1 MPSPATA
8 SSVAHQLQPDEPAD
22 GSFQNGVNGEGAVQ
36 QPDHGQVLQLSA
48 MDGPESTAA
57 ARDGNDL
64 IREGKEKAKVIMA
77 ASGVPVVDG
86 EGALD
91 APPTTRPDTDSPPPR
106 HTSPPSRKR
115 SRSGSPI
122 LNNPSSHESPHD
134 THPDSDDDLNL
145 HEYQLKQVIHR
156 DQLYSEA
163 LISQEERTIKLLEHK
178 RKEKEYYEALSLQRQ
193 QRRIHPG
200 ELFGYGY
207 MGYGNGLTESK
218 TARGI
223 QYPAIRKRIGN
234 RRARPL
240 HLSRKDHQTQAEQ
253 HEELVPVRLEID
265 LDRVRVRDTFTWNL
279 HDRVTPTDLFAE
291 NLVEDM
297 QVPLELRN
305 VLIQQVNR
313 EMQEQIQD
321 YYPHIYFDDKP
332 LDPNL
337 PYWAYKNDEM
347 RILIK
352 LHITIGAHTL
362 VDQFEWEIN
371 NPNNDPEE
379 FARQLTRDVGL
390 SGEFTTAIAHSI
402 REQTQ
407 LFTKS
412 LYISGHPFDGRQV
425 EDTDIRNQF
434 LPSPINFTIRPLET
448 AVEYQPYLYEL
459 NEQEIR
465 SAETSVVK
473 ENKQRKRTGT
483 RRGGPPLPDLKERLR
498 TVRTLVVN
506 SVIPGSAETVEES
519 RLLRPPKPTS
529 GRGRRADGPSNIDNS
544 DSSDSEE
551 SNVDSPAPSIQVMG
565 GTARTRG
572 IRGAA
577 TAAQAAMRATM
588 ARSQTPE
595 ISSHI
600 HYESRNVSRRSALH
614 EAREESVSEPTSLI
628 VKLRVSPRRFRE
640 WLQNPNKPIEPVS
653 KATSTPVMT
662 PKPTPSRSTPGLSS
676 MPPPPSPAMPPR
688 STPAQAATSADTPSR
703 MSSTPT
709 PTTPAPNASSS
720 QYQYYPDGRVD
731 APYPQPAGTAKAP
744 PPPAPW
750 LKNALAELQKKNPKD
765 LFEATMRYMIIDQ
778 TTLSSVKLEGHPPGA
793 PLPQNAKAQYVP
805 RLRCVDCP
813 GKLYTA
819 GPGQTVE
826 NFEVH
831 LKNRLHRTNVEKR
844 VNRVGSR

>member
-1 MPSPATA
+1 MS
-8 SSVAHQLQPDEPAD
+8 
-22 GSFQNGVNGEGAVQ
+22 AV
-36 QPDHGQVLQLSA
+36 
-48 MDGPESTAA
+48 DGPES
-57 ARDGNDL
+57 ARDGNDI

-77 ASGVPVVDG
+77 ASGVPVDA
-86 EGALD
+86 EGGINAL
-91 APPTTRPDTDSPPPR
+91 TRPDSTSPVPTGPR
-106 HTSPPSRKR
+106 HASPPSRKR

-122 LNNPSSHESPHD
+122 LNKTPSHSSPHD
-134 THPDSDDDLNL
+134 DHQDQELSL
-145 HEYQLKQVIHR
+145 HEYQLKQVIYR

-163 LISQEERTIKLLEHK
+163 LVEQEDRAIKLLEHK
-178 RKEKEYYEALSLQRQ
+178 RKEKEFYEALSLQRQ
-193 QRRIHPG
+193 QRRVHPG

-223 QYPAIRKRIGN
+223 QYPALRKKTGN
-234 RRARPL
+234 RRARVL

-279 HDRVTPTDLFAE
+279 HDRVVPTDLFAE
-291 NLVEDM
+291 NLVEDL

-332 LDPNL
+332 LDPTL
-337 PYWAYKNDEM
+337 PYSAYKNDEM

-371 NPNNDPEE
+371 NPDNDPEE

-448 AVEYQPYLYEL
+448 AMEYQPYLYEL
-459 NEQEIR
+459 NEQEMR
-465 SAETSVVK
+465 SAETSVVR
-473 ENKQRKRTGT
+473 ETKQRKRTGT

-498 TVRTLVVN
+498 TVRTLVVS

-519 RLLRPPKPTS
+519 RLLRPPKPAG

-544 DSSDSEE
+544 DSSDSED
-551 SNVDSPAPSIQVMG
+551 SASPAPSVQVMS

-588 ARSQTPE
+588 GRSQTPE
-595 ISSHI
+595 VSAHV
-600 HYESRNVSRRSALH
+600 HHESRALSRRSVMH
-614 EAREESVSEPTSLI
+614 DAREESVSEPTSHI
-628 VKLRVSPRRFRE
+628 VKLRINPTRFRE
-640 WLQNPNKPIEPVS
+640 WLQNPNKPMEHAS
-653 KATSTPVMT
+653 KAASTPVMT
-662 PKPTPSRSTPGLSS
+662 PKATPSRGTPGLSS
-676 MPPPPSPAMPPR
+676 MPPPPSPAVPPR
-688 STPAQAATSADTPSR
+688 STPAQAPSSGETPSR
-703 MSSTPT
+703 MPSTPT
-709 PTTPAPNASSS
+709 STPAPNAPSP
-720 QYQYYPDGRVD
+720 QWQYYPDGRVD
-731 APYPQPAGTAKAP
+731 APYPQPAGTPQTP

-750 LKNALAELQKKNPKD
+750 LKNALTELQKKYPKD

-778 TTLSSVKLEGHPPGA
+778 TTLSNIKLDGHPPGA
-793 PLPQNAKAQYVP
+793 PLPPNAKAQYVP
-805 RLRCVDCP
+805 RMRCVDCP

-819 GPGQTVE
+819 GPGPTLE

-831 LKNRLHRTNVEKR
+831 LKNRVHKTNVEKR
-844 VNRVGSR
+844 AGRSGSR